1 MPVMPPFLERIAKE
15 VLLLDGSMGALLQNR
30 GLPAGYAPDLW
41 NLENPSAIEA
51 VHREYVEAGSDVI
64 LTNTFG
70 ASRLR
75 LAEYGAEGRLAEIN
89 RAAVEI
95 ARRAAGNKAYVAG
108 DIGPLGTTL
117 APFGELPF
125 DDAVAIFAEQARA
138 LAHAGADLIVIETMF
153 DLLEVR
159 AALIG
164 ARDAAPG
171 LPLVASM
178 TFTTDGLTDT
188 GTDPATAAA
197 ALETLADVIAVN
209 CSTGPDAM
217 TAVVETMAR
226 TTRKPI
232 GVQPNAGLP
241 VQREGRTVFPL
252 SAEEVAAFGPKFV
265 EAGATLVGGCC
276 GTTPAYIRLLARTI
290 KGRPAAPRAV
300 PGGVKIT
307 SRMKTAWIGPGLSF
321 LKIGEKINPT
331 GKKAFAEAIREGR
344 LDMIVAEARKQYE
357 HGAHALDVNVGVPMT
372 PEAENMARAVTAVQN
387 VVDLPLVIDSSNVY
401 ALEAGLKVYPGRALV
416 NSVNAEEEKLER
428 VLPLVKRY
436 GASVLGLVSGD
447 DIPEKAVDRLRN
459 AEKILKRALALGIDP
474 EQIVFDVLALPVSAM
489 QDGSRE
495 TIETVRLIGREL
507 GAATSA
513 GVSNVSFGLPNRPL
527 IHNTFLALA
536 IGAGLD
542 AGIVNPYDEGMHRAV
557 EGASLFSG
565 RDPGCRRFIEIHQ
578 AKAEE
583 QKKPAAEAG
592 TPKSTRDRIFEAVVE
607 GERESIQD
615 LVRQGLA
622 EGLDPFA
629 LFLDAMTPGIRRLG
643 DLFGARKKFIPHL
656 IAAAETMRKGVEILS
671 PLMESAGAMEKK
683 GTIVMATVKGDI
695 HDIGKNI
702 CCLMLRNYGFAVIDL
717 GKNVPSEAILD
728 AAAKHRADVIGL
740 SALMTTTMMQMK
752 VVRDAVREKGLPCKI
767 MIGGAVTTPE
777 FAREIGV
784 DAHGKDV
791 GDVTAVAERL
801 VEELRGTVNR

>member
-1 MPVMPPFLERIAKE
+1 M
-15 VLLLDGSMGALLQNR
+15 
-30 GLPAGYAPDLW
+30 
-41 NLENPSAIEA
+41 
-51 VHREYVEAGSDVI
+51 
-64 LTNTFG
+64 
-70 ASRLR
+70 
-75 LAEYGAEGRLAEIN
+75 
-89 RAAVEI
+89 
-95 ARRAAGNKAYVAG
+95 
-108 DIGPLGTTL
+108 
-117 APFGELPF
+117 
-125 DDAVAIFAEQARA
+125 
-138 LAHAGADLIVIETMF
+138 
-153 DLLEVR
+153 
-159 AALIG
+159 
-164 ARDAAPG
+164 
-171 LPLVASM
+171 
-178 TFTTDGLTDT
+178 
-188 GTDPATAAA
+188 
-197 ALETLADVIAVN
+197 
-209 CSTGPDAM
+209 
-217 TAVVETMAR
+217 
-226 TTRKPI
+226 
-232 GVQPNAGLP
+232 
-241 VQREGRTVFPL
+241 
-252 SAEEVAAFGPKFV
+252 AAFGPKFV

-387 VVDLPLVIDSSNVY
+387 VVDLPLVIDSSNVD

-495 TIETVRLIGREL
+495 TIETVRLIGRGTGGRDVGGRFERL
-507 GAATSA
+507 LRSPQPAAHSQH
-513 GVSNVSFGLPNRPL
+513 LPRPR
-527 IHNTFLALA
+527 HRRRARRRDREPVRRGDAPGRGRGLAL
-536 IGAGLD
+536 L
-542 AGIVNPYDEGMHRAV
+542 
-557 EGASLFSG
+557 G

-643 DLFGARKKFIPHL
+643 DLLGP
-656 IAAAETMRKGVEILS
+656 G
-671 PLMESAGAMEKK
+671 
-683 GTIVMATVKGDI
+683 
-695 HDIGKNI
+695 
-702 CCLMLRNYGFAVIDL
+702 RNSSRI
-717 GKNVPSEAILD
+717 
-728 AAAKHRADVIGL
+728 
-740 SALMTTTMMQMK
+740 
-752 VVRDAVREKGLPCKI
+752 
-767 MIGGAVTTPE
+767 
-777 FAREIGV
+777 
-784 DAHGKDV
+784 
-791 GDVTAVAERL
+791 
-801 VEELRGTVNR
+801 